1 MAFSFTYFLALQERE
16 LRPCS
21 AIYLLRNYTVGST
34 VEL

>member
-21 AIYLLRNYTVGST
+21 AIYLLRNYTAGST
-34 VEL
+34 VAL